1 MEPLGENL
9 AFEELGLVQFHEFVR
24 IARVAILAAEF
35 AAAIR
40 VNGPDEAHHRIRVP
54 ADEAARFELEVFNA
68 LFLLKHSARCR
79 EFRDADELRWWV
91 VFEQHRTGFIF
102 AFCSPIV
109 KRASLPDSRHC
120 LALCS
125 LDAKPVRPHAS
136 FMNLLHRILCS
147 SNAWR
152 KTVETHS
159 IPWVLEDLDLG
170 ANVLEVG
177 PGPGV
182 TTEFLH
188 SRFERLTC
196 V

>member
-1 MEPLGENL
+1 
-9 AFEELGLVQFHEFVR
+9 
-24 IARVAILAAEF
+24 
-35 AAAIR
+35 
-40 VNGPDEAHHRIRVP
+40 
-54 ADEAARFELEVFNA
+54 
-68 LFLLKHSARCR
+68 
-79 EFRDADELRWWV
+79 
-91 VFEQHRTGFIF
+91 
-102 AFCSPIV
+102 
-109 KRASLPDSRHC
+109 
-120 LALCS
+120 
-125 LDAKPVRPHAS
+125 
-136 FMNLLHRILCS
+136 MNLLHRILCS